1 MAEVSEATYAEPV
14 KWKAARPRFGPLRLV
29 LALFVGA
36 VAVGVSGLILPG
48 VHIKTF
54 LGALEAAALI
64 AVLNAVLPPLVAALR
79 LPLML
84 IIGFFAVLIVDALIL
99 LLVSQLAP
107 NDFKV
112 DSFGWALLA
121 ALVMAAASMVLQVFL
136 GVDDDDIYSLRV
148 IQRVA
153 KRQGA
158 AAGTDVPG
166 IIFLEIDGLAGPV
179 LRRAMRDGNT
189 PVMARWL
196 ADGSHDLIEWE
207 PDLSSQTGASQA
219 GILLGSNEDIP
230 AFRWVEKETGRLIT
244 CSAPDDCAEIE
255 RRRASGAG
263 LLIDGG
269 ASRGNLLSGEAD
281 EVILTVSRMEADK
294 KANPGYRAFLANGFN
309 VTRELVLFCWE
320 VGLEWS
326 AGARQR
332 RRDVIPR
339 GHRGGRYPFLRA
351 TLCVVVRDPDR
362 VRRPDRHDPRPP
374 RRVRNLLQL
383 RRGRPPLRPRAGRHA
398 GGPAQ
403 ARQAVRKNREGGALR
418 TPAVQPRGA
427 LRSRSDA
434 GNDVQAA
441 QRLWT
446 RRACPAL
453 TLAGRRDGHEWRRR
467 ARHRGRA
474 GV

>member
-1 MAEVSEATYAEPV
+1 M
-14 KWKAARPRFGPLRLV
+14 
-29 LALFVGA
+29 
-36 VAVGVSGLILPG
+36 
-48 VHIKTF
+48 
-54 LGALEAAALI
+54 
-64 AVLNAVLPPLVAALR
+64 
-79 LPLML
+79 M
-84 IIGFFAVLIVDALIL
+84 
-99 LLVSQLAP
+99 
-107 NDFKV
+107 
-112 DSFGWALLA
+112 
-121 ALVMAAASMVLQVFL
+121 LQVFL

-158 AAGTDVPG
+158 AARTDMPG
-166 IIFLEIDGLAGPV
+166 IIFLEIDGLAGPM

-189 PVMARWL
+189 PLMARWL

-230 AFRWVEKETGRLIT
+230 AFRWVEKETGRLMT

-255 RRRASGAG
+255 RRHASGAG

-281 EVILTVSRMEADK
+281 EVILTVSRMQADK

-326 AGARQR
+326 AAARQR

-339 GHRGGRYPFLRA
+339 GHRGGPLPVPARC
-351 TLCVVVRDPDR
+351 TVRRGPRPDR
-362 VRRPDRHDPRPP
+362 VRRPHRHDARPP
-374 RRVRNLLQL
+374 RRVRDLLQL
-383 RRGRPPLRPRAGRHA
+383 RRGRTPLGARAGRHA
-398 GGPAQ
+398 GGAAK
-403 ARQAVRKNREGGALR
+403 ARQAVRTNREGGALR
-418 TPAVQPRGA
+418 PPAVQARGA

-441 QRLWT
+441 QRLRA
-446 RRACPAL
+446 RRARAAL
-453 TLAGRRDGHEWRRR
+453 TLAGRREGHERRRR

-474 GV
+474 GVQRSDRPHRRP